1 MNKSLIACIL
11 LVFLSFSLLT
21 ACGKSNG
28 AITPE
33 EAQQAAFA
41 DAGVTADQA
50 SAIHVHIMDKDG
62 IPCYSVHFS
71 ANGRDYSVLIHA
83 GDGSI
88 VGYDH

>member
-1 MNKSLIACIL
+1 MKKTLIACFL
-11 LVFLSFSLLT
+11 LAVLSFSLLT
-21 ACGKSNG
+21 ACGKSNS

-33 EAQQAAFA
+33 EAQQVAFA

-50 SAIHVHIMDKDG
+50 SDIHVHIMDKNG

-71 ANGRDYSVLIHA
+71 ANGKDYSVLIHA

-88 VGYDH
+88 VGYGH